1 MTEDRRRRLPR
12 IDTLLERSEVGGWIE
27 RWGRAPV
34 REALRRSL
42 GAARDTLAE
51 EAAAPAEAD
60 LLAQARHQLES
71 ADHASLRPI
80 LNGTGVVL
88 HTNFGRAPMATAA
101 LDAVYEVASG
111 YSNLEYDLE
120 AGQRGSRYVHCVE
133 LITALTGAEDA
144 LVVNNNAAAVAL
156 TINELS
162 VGREVIISRGELV
175 EIGGSF
181 RIPDIVARAG
191 ATLREV
197 GTTNRTRL
205 ADYEQA
211 MGRDSGFV
219 LRVHPSNYR
228 VEGFVAGVELRELA
242 DATRAAE
249 LPLVHDLGSG
259 LLMPEWLPG
268 FPAEPGPRASLD
280 AGVDLV
286 TWSGDKLLGGPQA
299 GILAGTAR
307 AMARMRQNP
316 LLRAFRV
323 GKMTLA
329 ALEATLRLYRDPALA
344 RDSVPA
350 LGMLLESPES
360 VERRAR
366 AALAGMADE
375 AKEGGE
381 GGARVE
387 VAPLRSLAGGGS
399 FPGFEL
405 ESWGLVVS
413 GHSPDAIEAGCRAQY
428 PPLVGRVE
436 AGQFK
441 VDVRTLAV
449 GQESLAADILTRVIR
464 QLGGRE

>member
-1 MTEDRRRRLPR
+1 MTEDRRRSLPR
-12 IDTLLERSEVGGWIE
+12 IDTLLEHSRVMEWIE

-34 REALRRSL
+34 REALRGSL
-42 GAARDTLAE
+42 AAARDTVVHEGAV
-51 EAAAPAEAD
+51 PAESSMLEYARRRLEAED
-60 LLAQARHQLES
+60 LP
-71 ADHASLRPI
+71 SLRPV

-88 HTNFGRAPMATAA
+88 HTNFGRAPLAASA
-101 LDAVYEVASG
+101 LDAVHQVSSG

-120 AGQRGSRYVHCVE
+120 AGHRGSRYDHCVQ

-162 VGREVIISRGELV
+162 LGREVIVSRGELV

-205 ADYEQA
+205 TDYLQA
-211 MGRDSGFV
+211 MGHETGLV

-228 VEGFVAGVELRELA
+228 VEGFVAEVELHELA
-242 DATRAAE
+242 GAARTAQV
-249 LPLVHDLGSG
+249 PLVHDLGSG

-268 FPAEPGPRASLD
+268 FPDEPGPRASLD

-286 TWSGDKLLGGPQA
+286 TWSADKLFGGPQA
-299 GILAGTAR
+299 GILAGTTSAIG
-307 AMARMRQNP
+307 RMRQNP

-329 ALEATLRLYRDPALA
+329 ALEATLRLYRDPVLA
-344 RDSVPA
+344 RDSVPV

-360 VERRAR
+360 VKRRAR
-366 AALAGMADE
+366 VALESVADGE
-375 AKEGGE
+375 KEGG
-381 GGARVE
+381 GSARIE
-387 VAPLRSLAGGGS
+387 VAPLRSLVGGGS
-399 FPGFEL
+399 FPGHEL

-413 GHSPDAIEAGCRAQY
+413 GLDPDEVEAGCRANC
-428 PPLVGRVE
+428 PPLIGRVE
-436 AGQFK
+436 AGKFA
-441 VDVRTLAV
+441 VDIRTLAA
-449 GQESLAADILTRVIR
+449 GLESLAAGILSRVI
-464 QLGGRE
+464 LSLDGRE